1 MTSVYPSYLATCRSH
16 GSPARRCRWPSPGLS
31 THSDPLSAYS
41 LQPLVKDLIVTR
53 AGHDEVPILGPGE
66 VSDKAAMTHSAA
78 KTAGLGTI
86 TLLYAVLYPGM

>member
-1 MTSVYPSYLATCRSH
+1 M
-16 GSPARRCRWPSPGLS
+16 
-31 THSDPLSAYS
+31 
-41 LQPLVKDLIVTR
+41 KDLIVTR

-86 TLLYAVLYPGM
+86 TLLYAVVYPGM